1 MAKKKFT
8 EPRRRDLPEQGAT
21 HQGKGQS
28 LLARPYPV
36 TDLFDMDGDQLT
48 IEADAQERAAIA
60 AAFGLERIDNLRAI
74 MRIKPEGKQL
84 HVVGEVRAAIGQIC
98 VVSLEPFE
106 SELVET
112 IDIDFSS
119 DPAALA
125 ASATDIPGN
134 ESEWIDPPDPITGD
148 TIDLGEL
155 TLELFALGIDPY
167 PRKPGVEFKMETG
180 QEDAGGKPPSPFE
193 ALRALKDRT

>member
-1 MAKKKFT
+1 MAKKKST
-8 EPRRRDLPEQGAT
+8 EPRRRDLPEQGASRQDKIQT
-21 HQGKGQS
+21 
-28 LLARPYPV
+28 LLARAYPV
-36 TDLFDMDGDQLT
+36 ADLFDMDGDEV
-48 IEADAQERAAIA
+48 IIAADAAEKAAIA
-60 AAFGLERIDNLRAI
+60 AAFGLERIGRLRAT

-84 HVVGEVRAAIGQIC
+84 HVTGEVRATIGQIC

-106 SELVET
+106 SELVEA

-134 ESEWIDPPDPITGD
+134 ESEWIDPPDPITSD

-155 TLELFALGIDPY
+155 ALEFFALGIDPY
-167 PRKPGVEFKMETG
+167 PRKPGVEFKMEDVP
-180 QEDAGGKPPSPFE
+180 EDGDSKPASPFE
-193 ALRALKDRT
+193 ALRALKDQT